1 MGIQGKNR
9 YIIGG
14 YILHCSVSQHT
25 INKASARKIS
35 NASHDDIHL
44 YIYIYMSF
52 SVLTEIIFDNYIIYN

>member
-25 INKASARKIS
+25 INKSSVRKILH
-35 NASHDDIHL
+35 ASHDDIHIIHI
-44 YIYIYMSF
+44 YIYIHI
-52 SVLTEIIFDNYIIYN
+52 VNGIIFSTY

>member
-25 INKASARKIS
+25 INKSSARKIS

-44 YIYIYMSF
+44 YIHINKDICTYYFVILNTYCNN
-52 SVLTEIIFDNYIIYN
+52 I